1 MPKTEGKVVAIIVA
15 AGRGKR
21 MGMDFNKQFI
31 LLNNKPI
38 LAYTLEK
45 FEKTES
51 IDEIVLV
58 VGKDEIGFVKENIID
73 KYSIKKVSKIVA
85 GGKERQ
91 DSVYNG
97 LLAVKEHCSIIL
109 IHDGARP
116 FIEEELIEKSI
127 DMARK
132 MGAVVVAVPVK
143 DTIKRVDN
151 DMKVIDTLKRDELW
165 SIQTPQTFQ
174 YKLLKKAYDLN
185 RENKDIVTDDAMMVE
200 RLGGTVNIL
209 KGSYKNIKITTPE
222 DLIIAENILKE
233 VW

>member
-45 FEKTES
+45 FEKTKS

>member
-127 DMARK
+127 DMAIK